1 MMNGSEGIPVRGRR
15 LNAGL
20 VLVCC
25 AALLAGTPVSAQDA
39 FPTRPIQLVVPQAP
53 GGAADLHARPL
64 AQAMERILKQPVLVI
79 NKPGAG
85 SVMGIQFV
93 ASSGADGY
101 TMLVAMPGFFITPP
115 VDALFGRTPKFKTE
129 QFTPIA
135 RLSAEPLVLVVHPA
149 RPWKSIADLVA
160 EARRRPGDISYGSSG
175 LYTSLHLQMEIL
187 AASTGVTL
195 KHVPYN
201 GAGPAVVALLG
212 GHIDAMASG
221 PGPVLKN
228 IKSGGLRALATS
240 GDKRLATLSDVPTFK
255 ELGLDVEYYQ
265 QVGIVARKETPAHA
279 LEVLREAAKQAVKA
293 PEFEAAM
300 KNIGTTVAYL
310 DANDYLDQWAK
321 DAKSITRAFQRAGK
335 PAE

>member
-1 MMNGSEGIPVRGRR
+1 MSRNGGSIARGCWRY
-15 LNAGL
+15 AGL
-20 VLVCC
+20 ALLC
-25 AALLAGTPVSAQDA
+25 AAALFAGLPADAQES
-39 FPTRPIQLVVPQAP
+39 FPSRPIQLVVPQAP

-101 TMLVAMPGFFITPP
+101 TLLVAMPGFFITPL
-115 VDALFGRTPKFKTE
+115 VDALFGRPSKFRYQ

-135 RLSAEPLVLVVHPA
+135 RLSAEPLVLVVHPG
-149 RPWKSIADLVA
+149 RSWKSVADLVA

-175 LYTSLHLQMEIL
+175 LYTSLHLQMEIF

-228 IKSGGLRALATS
+228 IRSGALRALAMS
-240 GDKRLATLSDVPTFK
+240 GGKRLAELPEIPTFK

-265 QVGIVARKETPAHA
+265 QVGVVARKETPARA
-279 LEVLREAAKQAVKA
+279 LEVLRDAAKQAVKGE
-293 PEFEAAM
+293 EFEAAM
-300 KNIGTTVAYL
+300 RNIGTTVAYL
-310 DANDYLDQWAK
+310 DTSDYLELWAK
-321 DAKSITRAFQRAGK
+321 DAKSITAALQRAGK
-335 PAE
+335 PVE